1 MVIMTSEDFIK
12 RAKVLASRRTYYKNK
27 YPDNLCYVHTDGR
40 TSADCVN
47 LYKAILNGYDVYNQ
61 TPGYYQRTL
70 TNTGDCSE
78 ARLMAQCS
86 DVSTDFKKLKNSE
99 PRLLYMKG
107 HIGAF
112 IGSEIINGKEYNV
125 IEATASWGGG
135 ILYSYVNEKG
145 ERYNHKGGSRNGKWT
160 QNGLL
165 TKWVKYLEQPTHD
178 YSKYPVLKRG
188 SKGEYVYTLQRL
200 LVSKGYEPKGVD
212 GVFGPGC
219 EAAVKKFQSENTD
232 TDGKKL
238 VVDGYVGPKTW
249 GALYK

>member
-1 MVIMTSEDFIK
+1 MVIMTSDDFIK

-27 YPDNLCYVHTDGR
+27 WPDNLCYVHTDGR

-70 TNTGDCSE
+70 TNTGDCTE

-86 DVSTDFKKLKNSE
+86 DVSTDFKKLKNGE

-165 TKWVKYLEQPTHD
+165 TKWVKYVEQPTHD

-200 LVSKGYEPKGVD
+200 LVAKGYDPKGID
-212 GVFGPGC
+212 GIFGPGC
-219 EAAVKKFQSENTD
+219 DKAVRQFQKDN
-232 TDGKKL
+232 KL

>member
-1 MVIMTSEDFIK
+1 MVIMTSDDFIK

-27 YPDNLCYVHTDGR
+27 WPDNLCYVHTDGR

-70 TNTGDCSE
+70 TNTGDCTE

-86 DVSTDFKKLKNSE
+86 DVSTDFKKLKNGE

-165 TKWVKYLEQPTHD
+165 TKWVKYVEQPTHD
-178 YSKYPVLKRG
+178 YSKYPVLKHG

-200 LVSKGYEPKGVD
+200 LVAKGYDPKGID
-212 GVFGPGC
+212 GIFGPGC
-219 EAAVKKFQSENTD
+219 DKAVRQFQKDN
-232 TDGKKL
+232 KL